1 MLTVGDLSRL
11 SGISSHTIRYY
22 IRLGLL
28 PPHKTCGNNYRLF
41 TTQDV
46 QRAKFIYRAKR
57 LGMSQQE
64 IQQILTAG
72 DKRDEPNKQ
81 ANNLIAALVEE
92 RISIM
97 NAEIKNMQHLQQE
110 TQQALEQF
118 QRVSKQHENKNKV
131 SYLIGAIANIC
142 E

>member
-1 MLTVGDLSRL
+1 
-11 SGISSHTIRYY
+11 
-22 IRLGLL
+22 
-28 PPHKTCGNNYRLF
+28 
-41 TTQDV
+41 
-46 QRAKFIYRAKR
+46 
-57 LGMSQQE
+57 MSQQE

>member
-46 QRAKFIYRAKR
+46 QRAKFIYQAKR